1 MEICPK
7 CSLPIQACVCN
18 EIGKEEQKIKVEMVK
33 RTYGKMITIVTGFK
47 DIDIKSVLK
56 RLKQVLACGGTLKN
70 GAIELQGNHQGKV
83 KPILVNLGFKEE
95 SIDD

>member
-7 CSLPIQACVCN
+7 CGLPIPACVCN

-33 RTYGKMITIVTGFK
+33 RTYGKMITLVSGFK
-47 DIDIKSVLK
+47 DIDMKSVLK
-56 RLKQVLACGGTLKN
+56 TLKQTRACGGTIKD
-70 GAIELQGNHQGKV
+70 GVIELQGDHKGKI
-83 KPILVNLGFKEE
+83 KPILVNLGFKED